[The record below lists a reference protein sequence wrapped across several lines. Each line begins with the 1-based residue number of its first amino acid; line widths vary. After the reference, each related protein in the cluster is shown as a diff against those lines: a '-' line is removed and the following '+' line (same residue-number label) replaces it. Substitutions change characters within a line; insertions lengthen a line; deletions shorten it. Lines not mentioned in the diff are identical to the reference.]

1 MKYVDTDSIM
11 KANVQDDWLDS
22 VIENLEW
29 DDLPTYNE
37 FAMIIYKIILSE
49 NLCTVNMYPY
59 NFKERYTNYVKRYL
73 NHKYGRRY
81 NKK

>member
-29 DDLPTYNE
+29 DDLLTYNE

-59 NFKERYTNYVKRYL
+59 NFN
-73 NHKYGRRY
+73 
-81 NKK
+81 